1 MIAAFSSK
9 GVTLSKFRYT
19 FHNNRKRKMS
29 ANSKKINFRLG
40 DLTTPFFKQCK
51 IENISAS
58 ELMRKA
64 LLQYLRLPEKV
75 ESQHSFSVEN
85 KHDFGEKKK
94 VVITFNESEFL
105 ALEKLRKFAYKP
117 TYQAVIIA
125 IFRAYISE
133 EPYLNEQEILLLKDA
148 NTQLLAI
155 GRNLN
160 QIARKI
166 NSGEFKTKLDSQY
179 LEQLVRACQN
189 HENYYRGLIN
199 RATLRRKIKVEI

>member
-1 MIAAFSSK
+1 MD
-9 GVTLSKFRYT
+9 
-19 FHNNRKRKMS
+19 NRKRKT
-29 ANSKKINFRLG
+29 AAIKLG
-40 DLTTPFFKQCK
+40 ELQTQFEERCKSENLT
-51 IENISAS
+51 AS
-58 ELMRKA
+58 ELLRKA
-64 LLQYLRLPEKV
+64 LIHYLNSKEETEKN
-75 ESQHSFSVEN
+75 SSFSVEN

-94 VVITFNESEFL
+94 VVVTFTESEFL
-105 ALEKLRKFAYKP
+105 ALEHLRKFAYKP

-125 IFRAYISE
+125 IFRAYILE

-148 NTQLLAI
+148 NSQLLSI

-166 NSGEFKTKLDSQY
+166 NSGEFKTELDVQY

>member
-9 GVTLSKFRYT
+9 GSFITYFITSKEPMD
-19 FHNNRKRKMS
+19 NRKRKT
-29 ANSKKINFRLG
+29 AAIKLGRLQTQFEERCKSEN
-40 DLTTPFFKQCK
+40 LTP
-51 IENISAS
+51 S
-58 ELMRKA
+58 ELLRKA
-64 LLQYLRLPEKV
+64 LIYYLNSEQIIEKK
-75 ESQHSFSVEN
+75 QSFSVEN
-85 KHDFGEKKK
+85 KYDFGEKKK
-94 VVITFNESEFL
+94 VVITFNESEFS
-105 ALEKLRKFAYKP
+105 ALEELRKFAYKP

-166 NSGEFKTKLDSQY
+166 NSGEFKTELDSQY
-179 LEQLVRACQN
+179 LEQLIRACQN
-189 HENYYRGLIN
+189 HENYFRGLIN

>member
-1 MIAAFSSK
+1 MA
-9 GVTLSKFRYT
+9 T
-19 FHNNRKRKMS
+19 
-29 ANSKKINFRLG
+29 NSKTINFRLG
-40 DLTTPFFKQCK
+40 NLTTQFLEQCK
-51 IENISAS
+51 IENLSTS
-58 ELMRKA
+58 ELVRKA
-64 LLQYLRLPEKV
+64 LLQYFRQPEKS
-75 ESQHSFSVEN
+75 ESKVSFSVEN
-85 KHDFGEKKK
+85 KHDYGEKKK
-94 VVITFNESEFL
+94 VVVTFTETEFQ
-105 ALEKLRKFAYKP
+105 ALEQLKKFALKP

-166 NSGEFKTKLDSQY
+166 NSGEFKTELDSQY
-179 LEQLVRACQN
+179 LEQLIRACQN
-189 HENYYRGLIN
+189 HENYFRGLIN

>member
-1 MIAAFSSK
+1 MVAAFSSK
-9 GVTLSKFRYT
+9 GSFITHFITSKEPMD
-19 FHNNRKRKMS
+19 NRKRKT
-29 ANSKKINFRLG
+29 AAIKLGRLQTQFEERCKSEN
-40 DLTTPFFKQCK
+40 LTP
-51 IENISAS
+51 S
-58 ELMRKA
+58 ELLRKA
-64 LLQYLRLPEKV
+64 LIYYLNSEQIIEKK
-75 ESQHSFSVEN
+75 QSFSVEN
-85 KHDFGEKKK
+85 KYDFAEKKK

-105 ALEKLRKFAYKP
+105 ALEELRKFAYKP

-166 NSGEFKTKLDSQY
+166 NSGEFKTELDSQY
-179 LEQLVRACQN
+179 LEQLIRACQN
-189 HENYYRGLIN
+189 HENYFRGLIN

>member
-1 MIAAFSSK
+1 
-9 GVTLSKFRYT
+9 
-19 FHNNRKRKMS
+19 
-29 ANSKKINFRLG
+29 
-40 DLTTPFFKQCK
+40 FKQCK

-75 ESQHSFSVEN
+75 KSQHSFSVEN

-166 NSGEFKTKLDSQY
+166 NSGEFKTKLDIQY
-179 LEQLVRACQN
+179 LEQLVIACQN